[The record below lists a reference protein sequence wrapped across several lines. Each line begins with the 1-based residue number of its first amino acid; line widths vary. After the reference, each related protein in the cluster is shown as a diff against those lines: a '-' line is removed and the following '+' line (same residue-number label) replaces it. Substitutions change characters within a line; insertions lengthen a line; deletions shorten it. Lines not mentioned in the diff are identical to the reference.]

1 MYKNQLPDSKL
12 NMSAV
17 RLNILRLFKTKK
29 DVSLGRE
36 NQSEKP

>member
-17 RLNILRLFKTKK
+17 RLNNSTTAETRNR
-29 DVSLGRE
+29 G
-36 NQSEKP
+36 

>member
-1 MYKNQLPDSKL
+1 MYKNQLPDNKL
-12 NMSAV
+12 NISAV
-17 RLNILRLFKTKK
+17 RLNNSTTVQYKK

>member
-17 RLNILRLFKTKK
+17 RLNNSTTVPNKK
-29 DVSLGRE
+29 RRIFGHEIKSV
-36 NQSEKP
+36 KP

>member
-1 MYKNQLPDSKL
+1 MYKNLYRSGKL
-12 NMSAV
+12 NMSAA
-17 RLNILRLFKTKK
+17 RLNNSTTVQNKK

>member
-17 RLNILRLFKTKK
+17 RLNNSSKQRKRILGHEIKS
-29 DVSLGRE
+29 V
-36 NQSEKP
+36 KP